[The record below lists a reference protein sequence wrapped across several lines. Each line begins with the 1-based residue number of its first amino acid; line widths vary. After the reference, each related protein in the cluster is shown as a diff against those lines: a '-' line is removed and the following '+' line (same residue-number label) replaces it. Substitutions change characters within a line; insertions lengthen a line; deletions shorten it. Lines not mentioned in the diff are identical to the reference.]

1 MKKLCRRGRPQKDSY
16 RPLHVVA
23 VVDDRDAQDGEVCFQ
38 FRGANRQL
46 LTRTFDYLIG
56 CGHGIAQR
64 VTVREAHDVIRRI
77 GKNLQRI
84 EVTLHEPNF
93 RFASLS
99 DMKLLIEAT
108 LKRLYPCHFQWLNL
122 TKFFNF

>member
-1 MKKLCRRGRPQKDSY
+1 MKKLCRRGRPQKNSF

-23 VVDDRDAQDGEVCFQ
+23 VVDDRDAQDGELCFQ

-64 VTVREAHDVIRRI
+64 VTIREAHDVIRRI
-77 GKNLQRI
+77 GKNLQRT

-99 DMKLLIEAT
+99 DMKLLIEST
-108 LKRLYPCHFQWLNL
+108 LKRLHPCHFQWLNL